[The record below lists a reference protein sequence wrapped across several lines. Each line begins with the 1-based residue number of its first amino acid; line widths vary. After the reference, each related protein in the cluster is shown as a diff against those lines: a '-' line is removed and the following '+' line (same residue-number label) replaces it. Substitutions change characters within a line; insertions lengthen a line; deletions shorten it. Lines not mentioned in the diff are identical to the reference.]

1 MLKITVRKVL
11 RSYNSLENS
20 YFFKK
25 TVFNVLCI
33 SLPELCLAVAKE
45 VSIKMKPCFCF
56 GYNACWQWIGM
67 HSDLGI
73 QSVQGACKCSGGG
86 NERYSPLCC
95 ESNLVSFGANV
106 RAEVTAGF
114 GELRGLA

>member
-1 MLKITVRKVL
+1 
-11 RSYNSLENS
+11 
-20 YFFKK
+20 
-25 TVFNVLCI
+25 
-33 SLPELCLAVAKE
+33 
-45 VSIKMKPCFCF
+45 
-56 GYNACWQWIGM
+56 M

-73 QSVQGACKCSGGG
+73 QSVQGACQCSGGG

>member
-1 MLKITVRKVL
+1 
-11 RSYNSLENS
+11 
-20 YFFKK
+20 
-25 TVFNVLCI
+25 
-33 SLPELCLAVAKE
+33 
-45 VSIKMKPCFCF
+45 
-56 GYNACWQWIGM
+56 M
-67 HSDLGI
+67 HASALGG
-73 QSVQGACKCSGGG
+73 VVGGG